1 MTMAHSAIAR
11 TLRFAIAA
19 ILLGTA
25 AGKLLDVTGFA
36 AVLETYRAFPTRV
49 LMPLAVAIP
58 AAELLLAAWLFSGW
72 KLSAA
77 AVGSA
82 GIHLAY
88 AAWSAVTILRGLRL
102 ANCGC
107 FGATLKRP
115 LGWSTVAE
123 DLGLVAASVLL
134 FFLSLRETAG
144 VREMTTVSE

>member
-1 MTMAHSAIAR
+1 MTMARSAITR

-25 AGKLLDVTGFA
+25 VGKLLDVPGFA
-36 AVLETYRAFPTRV
+36 AVLETYRALPTGA

-58 AAELLLAAWLFSGW
+58 AGELLLAAWLFSGW

-77 AVGSA
+77 AVASA
-82 GIHLAY
+82 GMHLAY
-88 AAWSAVTILRGLRL
+88 AAWSAITILRGLKL

-107 FGATLKRP
+107 FGAYLKRP

-123 DLGLVAASVLL
+123 DLGLVAASALL
-134 FFLSLRETAG
+134 FSLSLRKGHALRGLGEAG
-144 VREMTTVSE
+144 

>member
-1 MTMAHSAIAR
+1 MTMARSAIAR

-25 AGKLLDVTGFA
+25 VGKLLDVPGFA

-58 AAELLLAAWLFSGW
+58 AAELLLAAWLLSGW
-72 KLSAA
+72 KVSAA
-77 AVGSA
+77 AVASA
-82 GIHLAY
+82 GMHLAY

-107 FGATLKRP
+107 FGTYLKRP

-123 DLGLVAASVLL
+123 DCVLAAASILL
-134 FFLSLRETAG
+134 FSLSPRERVG
-144 VREMTTVSE
+144 VRA